1 MNIDKRRI
9 VRRPAQRARGF
20 SIIEALIAALV
31 LSFGMMAIAGMQIG
45 MSRNADVSKQ
55 RTEATRLAQQ
65 RMEQLRSWV
74 GRNAPNMR
82 YNLASLGVTGS
93 TANAVL
99 PVRDTVVGDNATFTR
114 DWSVLGDSAN
124 LRQMV
129 VTVTWRDR
137 TEEEHTV
144 TLNSVIATA
153 SQTDAGVIAASPVGG
168 VGPSLTGRN
177 QRDNRVPYDAVSIG
191 TGRSTYRWPGTGQ
204 PWLVFDDTNANILYR
219 CAAQPTSVTDLAA
232 SCLAIRGYVL
242 AGYLSRADAT
252 WPTPVNLCG
261 LTSAANVASVNC
273 FVQDVI
279 LGTGF
284 NLSVNGACPYVSLDS
299 VSTGRQDEDLATLQ
313 SLQPF
318 KCYAAFIEI
327 DPAALSTTGWTGRM
341 TFGPNAGAP
350 AYLLNDS
357 SVRICR
363 FRPTDP
369 ADESTRLYSNI
380 RQSLN
385 NQTYLVQDGQ
395 ECTSNSGPGNGNNN
409 DTNLAPHQPFPTT

>member
-299 VSTGRQDEDLATLQ
+299 VRRGSRDVAVL
-313 SLQPF
+313 
-318 KCYAAFIEI
+318 
-327 DPAALSTTGWTGRM
+327 AALQVLRRVHRDRPSRAEHDGMDGAHDVRAQCRRARLSVER
-341 TFGPNAGAP
+341 FQRAHLPFSAHGP
-350 AYLLNDS
+350 
-357 SVRICR
+357 CR
-363 FRPTDP
+363 REH
-369 ADESTRLYSNI
+369 AA
-380 RQSLN
+380 
-385 NQTYLVQDGQ
+385 VQQ
-395 ECTSNSGPGNGNNN
+395 HPPVLEQPNLSGPGWSGMHEQ
-409 DTNLAPHQPFPTT
+409 LRARERQQ

>member
-1 MNIDKRRI
+1 
-9 VRRPAQRARGF
+9 
-20 SIIEALIAALV
+20 LV

-45 MSRNADVSKQ
+45 MSRNADLSKQ

-82 YNLASLGVTGS
+82 YNLASLGVNGS
-93 TANAVL
+93 TAIDVRD
-99 PVRDTVVGDNATFTR
+99 VRDTVVGDNATFTR
-114 DWSVLGDSAN
+114 NWSVLGNSAN

-129 VTVTWRDR
+129 VTVTWDDR
-137 TEEEHTV
+137 VNERHVV
-144 TLNSVIATA
+144 TLNSVISTGT
-153 SQTDAGVIAASPVGG
+153 QTDAGIIAASPIGG
-168 VGPSLTGRN
+168 GGPITGPR

-191 TGRSTYRWPGTGQ
+191 NGRSTYRWPGTGQ
-204 PWLVFDDTNANILYR
+204 PWLVFDDTNADILYR

-284 NLSVNGACPYVSLDS
+284 NLSVNSACPYVSLDS

-318 KCYAAFIEI
+318 KCYAAFIEV

-341 TFGPNAGAP
+341 TFGPNDGTIERRMNVAT
-350 AYLLNDS
+350 
-357 SVRICR
+357 VRICR

-385 NQTYLVQDGQ
+385 NQSYLVQDGQ
-395 ECTSNSGPGNGNNN
+395 NCTSNSGPGNNNNN
-409 DTNLAPHQPFPTT
+409 DTNIAPHQPFPAT